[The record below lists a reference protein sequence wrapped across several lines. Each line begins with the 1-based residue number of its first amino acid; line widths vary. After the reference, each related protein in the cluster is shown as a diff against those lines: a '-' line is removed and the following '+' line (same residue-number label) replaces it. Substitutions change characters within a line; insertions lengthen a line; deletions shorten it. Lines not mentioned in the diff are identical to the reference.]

1 MLTGG
6 GAILDG
12 MPEIAEQI
20 FDLPIRRGCP
30 AGVGGLADHVNSP
43 TFATGVGLV
52 LYGYR
57 NAIGEAPR
65 APVGAGALVAW
76 PGGCAG
82 CSGNFSDDERS
93 GQTRAQGASNGDG

>member
-52 LYGYR
+52 LYAHR
-57 NAIGEAPR
+57 NHGRRSGA
-65 APVGAGALVAW
+65 APVGAGAFGRVA
-76 PGGCAG
+76 GRLRGL
-82 CSGNFSDDERS
+82 FKEFF
-93 GQTRAQGASNGDG
+93 

>member
-1 MLTGG
+1 
-6 GAILDG
+6 

-52 LYGYR
+52 LYAYR
-57 NAIGEAPR
+57 NFVGDTAR
-65 APVGAGALVAW
+65 FPVGAGAFGRVA
-76 PGGCAG
+76 GRLRGL
-82 CSGNFSDDERS
+82 FKEFF
-93 GQTRAQGASNGDG
+93 